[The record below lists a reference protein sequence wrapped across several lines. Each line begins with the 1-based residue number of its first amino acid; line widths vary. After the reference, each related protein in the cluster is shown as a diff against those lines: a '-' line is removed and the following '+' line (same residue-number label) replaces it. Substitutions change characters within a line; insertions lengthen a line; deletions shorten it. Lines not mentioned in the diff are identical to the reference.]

1 MKNGIIIFDFGCQ
14 YTNLIKNKLDIIGIK
29 NIIVTGDIKYSDFI
43 KKHDFTAK
51 GIIIS
56 GSALS
61 VNDTYKLFDLTWF
74 KINVPVLG
82 ICYGYQL
89 LVKISNGKIKKI
101 NSEFGETKTK
111 IIVDDIIFKK
121 IKKNIITWMNHSD
134 SVIKIPKEYR
144 IISKTLEKGMVS
156 GIKHKNK
163 PIYGFQFHPEVTHS
177 GEMIEIY
184 KNFALEICKIKKG
197 KTWTPKSF
205 LQEINEIVEN
215 KYKYKKIIVGLSG
228 GVDSMTMIAVLRK
241 FIKKENLLAVY
252 VDSGLMK
259 DETIKEVI
267 AFCEKLNINLV
278 VKKAEN
284 KFFKKL
290 TKIDNPVKKGMIIG
304 ELFIRIFEKIA
315 KENNIKVFA
324 QGTIWSDVV
333 ESGITKFSSVIK
345 PHHNVGGLPK
355 KINFELFEP
364 FRSLHKNQVR
374 QIASYLKLSKD
385 IVNKKVF
392 PGPGFAI
399 RIDGEVTKEKVKIVR
414 SCTKIIEDI
423 VNSSSIS
430 NKIWMAF
437 AILINVDNLGIK
449 GDARVNNKHVIV
461 LRVVESVNSMT
472 VNFSRNIY
480 PLLAEISHKLIH
492 ECGVGRVVYDITDKP
507 PATIEWQ

>member
-1 MKNGIIIFDFGCQ
+1 MKNGIIIFDFGSQ
-14 YTNLIKNKLDIIGIK
+14 YTNLIKNKLDLIGVK
-29 NIIVTGDIKYSDFI
+29 NIIIDGDTKYSDFT
-43 KKHDFTAK
+43 KKNDFVVK

-61 VNDTYKLFDLTWF
+61 VNNTYKLFDLSWF
-74 KINVPVLG
+74 KINVPILG

-89 LVKISNGKIKKI
+89 LAKIGGGKIKKI
-101 NSEFGETKTK
+101 NSEFGETKTE
-111 IIVDDIIFKK
+111 IIVDDVIFKK
-121 IKKNIITWMNHSD
+121 IKKNGIVWMNHSD
-134 SVIKIPKEYR
+134 SVTIIPKEYK
-144 IISKTLEKGMVS
+144 IISKSLEKGRVS

-163 PIYGFQFHPEVTHS
+163 SIYGFQFHPEVTHS
-177 GEMIEIY
+177 RGMIEIY

-197 KTWTPKSF
+197 KIWTPKSF
-205 LQEINEIVEN
+205 LQEIKEVIEN
-215 KYKYKKIIVGLSG
+215 KYKNKKIVIGLSG
-228 GVDSMTMIAVLRK
+228 GVDSMTMMAVLRK
-241 FIKKENLLAVY
+241 FIKKDNLLAVY

-259 DETIKEVI
+259 DETIEEVI
-267 AFCEKLNINLV
+267 VFCKKLNINLV
-278 VKKAEN
+278 IEKAE
-284 KFFKKL
+284 KLFFKKL
-290 TKIDNPVKKGMIIG
+290 KGVDNPVKKGMIIG

-315 KENNIKVFA
+315 KKNNIETFA

-355 KINFELFEP
+355 KMNFELFEP
-364 FRSLHKNQVR
+364 FRFLHKNQVR
-374 QIASYLKLSKD
+374 QIAKYLNLEKD
-385 IVNKKVF
+385 LVNKKVF

-399 RIDGEVTKEKVKIVR
+399 RVDGEVTKEKVRIVR
-414 SCTKIIEDI
+414 NCTKIIEDI

-430 NKIWMAF
+430 DKIWMAF
-437 AILINVDNLGIK
+437 AILINVNNLGVK
-449 GDARVNNKHVIV
+449 GDARVNNKYAIV

-492 ECGVGRVVYDITDKP
+492 ECEIGRVVYDITDKP